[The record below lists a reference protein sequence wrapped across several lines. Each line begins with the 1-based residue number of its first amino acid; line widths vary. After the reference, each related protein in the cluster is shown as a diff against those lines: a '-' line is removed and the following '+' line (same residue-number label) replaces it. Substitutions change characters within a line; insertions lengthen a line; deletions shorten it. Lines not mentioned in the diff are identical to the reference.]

1 MTPAELL
8 EHAERARKHAHAPY
22 SRYAVGA
29 ALLGRSGRVY
39 LGCNVENASFGLS
52 ICAERTAV
60 FKAVSEGEHDY
71 VAVAVVTPDEG
82 ATPCGACRQVLHE
95 FAPDLLVYWRGPGGR
110 IVKRRLRAL
119 LADGFSF
126 PERSSK
132 RTSRPS
138 SRKGGRR

>member
-1 MTPAELL
+1 MTSAELL
-8 EHAERARKHAHAPY
+8 DLADHARKHAHAPY

-60 FKAVSEGEHDY
+60 FKAVSEGECDF

-95 FAPDLLVYWRGPGGR
+95 FSPDLVVYWRGRGGR

-126 PERSSK
+126 PERTTK
-132 RTSRPS
+132 RSGRTRA
-138 SRKGGRR
+138 RTGGHR